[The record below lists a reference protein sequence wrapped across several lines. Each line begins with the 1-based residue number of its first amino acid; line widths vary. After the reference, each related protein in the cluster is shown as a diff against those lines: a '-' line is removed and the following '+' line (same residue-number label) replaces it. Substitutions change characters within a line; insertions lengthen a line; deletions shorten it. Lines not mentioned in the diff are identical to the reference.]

1 MKPEVSIITVAYN
14 SEKTI
19 AQTIESVLNQT
30 VAPLEYLII
39 DGVSKDKTLEI
50 VEGYRGAFEAK
61 NIDYRVISEPDNGF
75 YDAMN
80 IGISMAKG
88 DFNGMIN
95 SDDWYE
101 NNVIERVKQLYQEH
115 KFAYCFSN
123 IRMYK
128 PDETTF
134 IKKAKDG
141 KIASSRGWNH
151 PTSFVSKEI
160 YKQFKYACES
170 LHDDFDFFLKVKKR
184 GYSIY
189 IADEVWA
196 NFRMNGV
203 SHEKSLKRTK
213 QRIKARYSIYRKNGY
228 SRLYILECLGIE
240 AVKWIVG

>member
-14 SEKTI
+14 SEETI

-30 VAPLEYLII
+30 VPPLEYLIV

-50 VEGYRGAFEAK
+50 VESYRSFFKEK
-61 NIDYRVISEPDNGF
+61 NIDYRVISEPDNGI

-80 IGISMAKG
+80 KGITMAKG
-88 DFNGMIN
+88 DFIGMIN

-101 NNVIERVKQLYQEH
+101 NNVIERVKKLYQEH
-115 KFAYCFSN
+115 KFEYCFSN

-128 PDETTF
+128 PDGTTF

-160 YKQFKYACES
+160 YNQFKYACES

>member
-39 DGVSKDKTLEI
+39 DGASKDKTIEI
-50 VEGYRGAFEAK
+50 VESYREAFEAK
-61 NIDYRVISEPDNGF
+61 NIDYRVTSEPDKGI

-80 IGISMAKG
+80 KGISMAKG
-88 DFNGMIN
+88 DFIGMIN

-101 NNVIERVKQLYQEH
+101 NNVIERVKKLYQEH

-123 IRMYK
+123 IRMHK
-128 PDETTF
+128 SDGTTF
-134 IKKAKDG
+134 IKRAKDG

-160 YKQFKYACES
+160 YDQFKYACES
-170 LHDDFDFFLKVKKR
+170 LHDDFDFYLKVKKN
-184 GYSIY
+184 GYGIH
-189 IADEVWA
+189 IADEIWA

-203 SHEKSLKRTK
+203 SHEKSLKRAK
-213 QRIKARYSIYRKNGY
+213 QRVKARYSIYKKNGY
-228 SRLYILECLGIE
+228 SKLYILECLAIE
-240 AVKWIVG
+240 AVKWVVG